1 MNGSLQFRLAWR
13 LALVFSI
20 VILATSFA
28 ILLHRGSG
36 NTDIP
41 RDELTEAIDQVRTGL
56 SLGGDGKP
64 RLDLPPDPG
73 FAYAVE
79 ASDGR
84 TLFASV
90 KPPSAV
96 PSSWSVG
103 FLRKGDET
111 VGLREVDSPIGR
123 VAIRVGMDIR
133 GAQGWFAVLG
143 RELDEELLPVLLPTL
158 LAGLIIG
165 ALTLR
170 DGLRPLKRLARAAA
184 GITPAVSERRLPLDG
199 LPREL
204 APLVRAIN
212 AALDR
217 LDQGFRAQRD
227 FTADAAHQ
235 LRTPLAILAAH
246 LDTLGDRA
254 VAASLREDVARMSR
268 LVEQLLQVA
277 ELEALTV
284 QPAERTD
291 LSALAL
297 EVAEALAPVALAR
310 RRDIAVT
317 GAAAPVPVHGNHDS
331 LHQALRNLVENALSH
346 TGEGTTVEIAV
357 QSGPPRSVGQ
367 RPGARRRRPPTA
379 TSSSSVSGARTG
391 RAAAA
396 RGSAWRSSSASP
408 RPMGRGSRS
417 QMPPAAGPN
426 SPSSSPAEAPRPA
439 AAAPRQPGRRGRGM
453 NIL

>member
-13 LALVFSI
+13 LALVFSV

-41 RDELTEAIDQVRTGL
+41 RDELTEAIDQVRAGL
-56 SLGGDGKP
+56 SLGSDGKP
-64 RLDLPPDPG
+64 RLDLPANPG
-73 FAYAVE
+73 FSYAVD

-84 TLFASV
+84 SLFASD
-90 KPPSAV
+90 KPPPAV

-103 FLRKGDET
+103 FLRKDDET
-111 VGLREVDSPIGR
+111 IGLREVESAIGR
-123 VAIRVGMDIR
+123 VAIRVGMDVR
-133 GAQGWFAVLG
+133 GAQGWLAVLG

-170 DGLRPLKRLARAAA
+170 DGLRPLQRLARAAG

-246 LDTLGDRA
+246 LDTLDDRT

-268 LVEQLLQVA
+268 LVDQLLQVA

-284 QPAERTD
+284 QPTEQTD

-297 EVAEALAPVALAR
+297 EVAEAMAPVALAR
-310 RRDIAVT
+310 KRDIAVA
-317 GAAAPVPVHGNHDS
+317 GASLPVHVHGNHDS

-346 TGEGTTVEIAV
+346 TGEGTTVEISIHSQPPSLAV
-357 QSGPPRSVGQ
+357 SDQGPGIPAADRDKLFERFWRADRSGTRGAGLGLAIVQ
-367 RPGARRRRPPTA
+367 RITAAHGARIEVADA
-379 TSSSSVSGARTG
+379 TGGGAKFTILF
-391 RAAAA
+391 
-396 RGSAWRSSSASP
+396 
-408 RPMGRGSRS
+408 
-417 QMPPAAGPN
+417 AG
-426 SPSSSPAEAPRPA
+426 
-439 AAAPRQPGRRGRGM
+439 
-453 NIL
+453 

>member
-20 VILATSFA
+20 VILATSLA

-41 RDELTEAIDQVRTGL
+41 RDELTEAIDQVRTAL
-56 SLGGDGKP
+56 SLGSDGKP
-64 RLDLPPDPG
+64 RLNLPPDPG

-84 TLFASV
+84 TLFASA
-90 KPPSAV
+90 KMPAALPSA
-96 PSSWSVG
+96 WSVG
-103 FLRKGDET
+103 FVRSGDET
-111 VGLREVDSPIGR
+111 IGLRKVESPLGQ
-123 VAIRVGMDIR
+123 VVIRVSMDIP
-133 GAQGWFAVLG
+133 GTQGWVAVLG
-143 RELDEELLPVLLPTL
+143 RELDEESLPVLLPTL

-284 QPAERTD
+284 QPGERTD

-297 EVAEALAPVALAR
+297 EVAEAVAPVALAR
-310 RRDIAVT
+310 RRDIAVI
-317 GAAAPVPVHGNHDS
+317 GATAPVPVHGNHDS
-331 LHQALRNLVENALSH
+331 LHQALRNLVENALLH

-357 QSGPPRSVGQ
+357 QSRPLGLSVSDQGPGVAAADRDKLFQ
-367 RPGARRRRPPTA
+367 RFWRADR
-379 TSSSSVSGARTG
+379 SGARG
-391 RAAAA
+391 AGLGLAIVQRIAAAHGA
-396 RGSAWRSSSASP
+396 RIEVGDAPGGGAKFTIVF
-408 RPMGRGSRS
+408 
-417 QMPPAAGPN
+417 AA
-426 SPSSSPAEAPRPA
+426 
-439 AAAPRQPGRRGRGM
+439 
-453 NIL
+453 

>member
-1 MNGSLQFRLAWR
+1 M
-13 LALVFSI
+13 
-20 VILATSFA
+20 
-28 ILLHRGSG
+28 
-36 NTDIP
+36 
-41 RDELTEAIDQVRTGL
+41 
-56 SLGGDGKP
+56 
-64 RLDLPPDPG
+64 DLPADPG
-73 FAYAVE
+73 FAYAVDT
-79 ASDGR
+79 ADGKP
-84 TLFASV
+84 LFASA
-90 KPPSAV
+90 KAPLAV

-103 FLRKGDET
+103 FLRRGDET
-111 VGLREVDSPIGR
+111 LGLREVDSPIGR
-123 VAIRVGMDIR
+123 VAIRIGMDVR
-133 GAQGWFAVLG
+133 GAQGWLSVLG

-170 DGLRPLKRLARAAA
+170 DGLRPLQRLARAAA

-246 LDTLGDRA
+246 LDTLGDRT
-254 VAASLREDVARMSR
+254 VAASLRDDVARMSR

-284 QPAERTD
+284 QPTEHTD

-297 EVAEALAPVALAR
+297 EVAEAMAPVALAR
-310 RRDIAVT
+310 KRDIAVA
-317 GAAAPVPVHGNHDS
+317 GASAPVHVHGNHDS

-346 TGEGTTVEIAV
+346 TGEGTTVEISV
-357 QSGPPRSVGQ
+357 QSQPPALAVSDQGPGVAAADRDKLFERFWRADRSGTRGAGLGLAIVQ
-367 RPGARRRRPPTA
+367 RITAAHGARIEI
-379 TSSSSVSGARTG
+379 GD
-391 RAAAA
+391 
-396 RGSAWRSSSASP
+396 
-408 RPMGRGSRS
+408 
-417 QMPPAAGPN
+417 AAGGG
-426 SPSSSPAEAPRPA
+426 AKFT
-439 AAAPRQPGRRGRGM
+439 
-453 NIL
+453 ILFAG

>member
-13 LALVFSI
+13 LALVFVA

-41 RDELTEAIDQVRTGL
+41 RDELKEAIDQVRGGL
-56 SLGGDGKP
+56 SLGSDGKP
-64 RLDLPPDPG
+64 RLDLPADPG

-79 ASDGR
+79 ALDGR
-84 TLFASV
+84 TMFASV
-90 KPPSAV
+90 KPPPAV
-96 PSSWSVG
+96 PQSWSVG
-103 FLRKGDET
+103 FLRKDDQTIGF
-111 VGLREVDSPIGR
+111 RQVDSTIGK
-123 VAIRVGMDIR
+123 VAIRVGIDIR
-133 GAQGWFAVLG
+133 GAQGWLAVMG
-143 RELDEELLPVLLPTL
+143 RDLDEELLPVLLPTL
-158 LAGLIIG
+158 LAGLVIG

-170 DGLRPLKRLARAAA
+170 DGLRPLQRLARAAA
-184 GITPAVSERRLPLDG
+184 GITSAMSERRLPLGDM
-199 LPREL
+199 PREL
-204 APLVRAIN
+204 ALLVRAIN

-217 LDQGFRAQRD
+217 LDHGFRAQRD

-284 QPAERTD
+284 QPTEHTD

-297 EVAEALAPVALAR
+297 EVAEAMAPVALAR

-317 GAAAPVPVHGNHDS
+317 GASATVLIHGNHDS
-331 LHQALRNLVENALSH
+331 LHQALRNLVENALHH

-357 QSGPPRSVGQ
+357 ESRPPALSVSDQGPGIPAGDRDKLFQRFWRADRSGGRGAGLGLAIVQ
-367 RPGARRRRPPTA
+367 RIATAHGARIELGDA
-379 TSSSSVSGARTG
+379 AGGGARFT
-391 RAAAA
+391 
-396 RGSAWRSSSASP
+396 
-408 RPMGRGSRS
+408 
-417 QMPPAAGPN
+417 
-426 SPSSSPAEAPRPA
+426 
-439 AAAPRQPGRRGRGM
+439 
-453 NIL
+453 ILFAV

>member
-1 MNGSLQFRLAWR
+1 
-13 LALVFSI
+13 
-20 VILATSFA
+20 
-28 ILLHRGSG
+28 
-36 NTDIP
+36 
-41 RDELTEAIDQVRTGL
+41 
-56 SLGGDGKP
+56 
-64 RLDLPPDPG
+64 
-73 FAYAVE
+73 
-79 ASDGR
+79 
-84 TLFASV
+84 
-90 KPPSAV
+90 
-96 PSSWSVG
+96 
-103 FLRKGDET
+103 
-111 VGLREVDSPIGR
+111 
-123 VAIRVGMDIR
+123 
-133 GAQGWFAVLG
+133 
-143 RELDEELLPVLLPTL
+143 
-158 LAGLIIG
+158 
-165 ALTLR
+165 
-170 DGLRPLKRLARAAA
+170 
-184 GITPAVSERRLPLDG
+184 VSERRLPLDG

-317 GAAAPVPVHGNHDS
+317 GATAPVPVHGNHDS

-357 QSGPPRSVGQ
+357 RSGPPALSVSDQGPGVPAADRDKLFQRFWRADRSGGRGAGLGLAIVQ
-367 RPGARRRRPPTA
+367 RITAAHGARIEIA
-379 TSSSSVSGARTG
+379 D
-391 RAAAA
+391 
-396 RGSAWRSSSASP
+396 
-408 RPMGRGSRS
+408 
-417 QMPPAAGPN
+417 AAGGG
-426 SPSSSPAEAPRPA
+426 AKFTIHFA
-439 AAAPRQPGRRGRGM
+439 G
-453 NIL
+453 

>member
-13 LALVFSI
+13 LALVFVA

-36 NTDIP
+36 NADIP
-41 RDELTEAIDQVRTGL
+41 RDELMEAIDQVRSGL
-56 SLGGDGKP
+56 SLGSDGKP
-64 RLDLPPDPG
+64 RLDLPADPG

-79 ASDGR
+79 APDGR
-84 TLFASV
+84 TIFASL
-90 KPPSAV
+90 KPPPAV
-96 PSSWSVG
+96 PQSWSIG
-103 FLRKGDET
+103 FLRQDDQTIGI
-111 VGLREVDSPIGR
+111 REVDSAIGR
-123 VAIRVGMDIR
+123 VAIRAAIDIR
-133 GAQGWFAVLG
+133 GAQGWLAVLG
-143 RELDEELLPVLLPTL
+143 RDLDEELLPVLLPTL
-158 LAGLIIG
+158 LAGLVIG

-170 DGLRPLKRLARAAA
+170 DGLRPLQRLARAVA
-184 GITPAVSERRLPLDG
+184 GITPAVSERRLPLTD

-204 APLVRAIN
+204 VPLVRAIN

-284 QPAERTD
+284 QPTEQTD

-297 EVAEALAPVALAR
+297 EVAEAVAPVALVR

-317 GAAAPVPVHGNHDS
+317 GASVPIPVHGNHDS

-357 QSGPPRSVGQ
+357 RSRPPALSVSDQGPGVAAADRDKLFQ
-367 RPGARRRRPPTA
+367 RFWRADRAGGRGAGLGLAIVQRIAAAHGARID
-379 TSSSSVSGARTG
+379 VGD
-391 RAAAA
+391 
-396 RGSAWRSSSASP
+396 
-408 RPMGRGSRS
+408 
-417 QMPPAAGPN
+417 AAGGG
-426 SPSSSPAEAPRPA
+426 AKFT
-439 AAAPRQPGRRGRGM
+439 
-453 NIL
+453 ILFAD